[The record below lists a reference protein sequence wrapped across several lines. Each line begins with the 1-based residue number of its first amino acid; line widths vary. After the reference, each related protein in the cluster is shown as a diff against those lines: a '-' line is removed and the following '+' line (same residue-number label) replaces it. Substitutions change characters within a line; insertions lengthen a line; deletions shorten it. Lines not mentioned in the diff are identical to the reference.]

1 MAVNENL
8 GQSSVVSGPFP
19 PVVIV
24 EEDSNDANSDK
35 KVSKKKDQVPNFG
48 QTN

>member
-8 GQSSVVSGPFP
+8 GQSTVGSGPFP

-24 EEDSNDANSDK
+24 EGDSDDANSDK
-35 KVSKKKDQVPNFG
+35 KVSNKKDQVPNFG